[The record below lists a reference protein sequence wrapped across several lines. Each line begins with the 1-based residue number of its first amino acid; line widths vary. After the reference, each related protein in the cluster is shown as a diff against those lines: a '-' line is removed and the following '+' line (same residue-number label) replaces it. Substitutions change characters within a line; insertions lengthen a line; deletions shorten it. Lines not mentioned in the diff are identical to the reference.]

1 MFSITQS
8 SNVISQKKFKKFGK
22 QMKKQRQKD
31 LDKMKSEF
39 SKITE
44 REKKRSREI
53 FESHKEF
60 FNDKPC
66 ESQKVEMMDHAI
78 DFYEK

>member
-1 MFSITQS
+1 
-8 SNVISQKKFKKFGK
+8 
-22 QMKKQRQKD
+22 MKKQRQKD
-31 LDKMKSEF
+31 LNRMKSEF

-44 REKKRSREI
+44 REKKRSQEI

-60 FNDKPC
+60 FTDKPS

-78 DFYEK
+78 DFYET

>member
-1 MFSITQS
+1 MFSIAQS
-8 SNVISQKKFKKFGK
+8 KNTVSQKKFKKFGK

-31 LDKMKSEF
+31 LNRMKSEF

-44 REKKRSREI
+44 REKKRSQEI

-60 FNDKPC
+60 FTDKPS

-78 DFYEK
+78 DFYET